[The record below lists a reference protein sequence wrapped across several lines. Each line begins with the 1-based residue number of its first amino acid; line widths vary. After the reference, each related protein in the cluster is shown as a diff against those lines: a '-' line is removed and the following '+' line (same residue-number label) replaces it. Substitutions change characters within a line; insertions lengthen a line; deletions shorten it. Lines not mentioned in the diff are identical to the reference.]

1 MGKLDT
7 FFGITKNNSTIKIEV
22 VAGITTFL
30 SMAYILAVNPA
41 ILADAGMDPG
51 AVFTATAL
59 ASAIACIVMG
69 VYAKFPVALAPGM
82 GMNAFFT
89 YSVVIGMGYTWQD
102 ALFGIFVS
110 GIIFLLISFSGL
122 REQIINV
129 IPPTLKHA
137 VGAGIGLFIAFIG
150 MQSAG
155 IIVANEA
162 TLVGLGDFSNPV
174 TLVAV
179 LGLLLYFVLVAR
191 DTKAG
196 IFIGMVIIIIAGLIL
211 QIFGMD
217 LGIVVPDTVVSL
229 PPSLEPTFG
238 KNLFDVDIVSLL
250 LDPAFWVVVF
260 SFLFV
265 DFFDTA
271 GTLIAVGGEA
281 GLVDSDGNLKNAKK
295 ALLVDA
301 GSTTVGS
308 ILGTSSVTSFVESVV
323 GIKGGARTGL
333 TSVVVGICFLLASF
347 LSPLLSLVTVSAT
360 APILICVGAMMAV
373 NKGKIDYSDFT
384 NTASAFMTMAM
395 MVLSYSISEGISAG
409 FITYVVCKV
418 ATGKY
423 KEVHTIMYVL
433 TGLFMLHYFM

>member
-1 MGKLDT
+1 M
-7 FFGITKNNSTIKIEV
+7 
-22 VAGITTFL
+22 
-30 SMAYILAVNPA
+30 
-41 ILADAGMDPG
+41 
-51 AVFTATAL
+51 
-59 ASAIACIVMG
+59 
-69 VYAKFPVALAPGM
+69 
-82 GMNAFFT
+82 
-89 YSVVIGMGYTWQD
+89 QD